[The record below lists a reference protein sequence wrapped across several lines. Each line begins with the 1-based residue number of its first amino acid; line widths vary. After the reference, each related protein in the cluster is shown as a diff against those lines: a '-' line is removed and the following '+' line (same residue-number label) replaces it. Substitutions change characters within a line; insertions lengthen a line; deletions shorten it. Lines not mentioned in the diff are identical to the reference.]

1 MDKNDI
7 HQLLMQG
14 ERICLE
20 CKKAATSVPD
30 SLWSSYSAFANTCG
44 GFILLGIQENTKEKD
59 MNKRFTIIGVEN
71 SDKIVKD
78 LWNQV
83 NNPQKISV
91 NLLSDEDVYV
101 IDVDGKDIVV
111 INVIRARYN
120 QRPVY
125 INNKMIVG
133 NVFKRNH
140 EGYYRC
146 TQSDINA
153 MICDA
158 NEDGNDGILIENY
171 GMDDIDEQTLRE
183 YRQEFRDENADHPW
197 NKCDDKTFLKNLG
210 GYTIERSSGEE
221 GLTLAGLLMFGKGLS
236 IRERFSNFR
245 MDYVDFSGCKG
256 EERYRDRLTYDGR
269 WENNL
274 YQFFTAVSPKITR
287 DLPRPFKL
295 VGMKR
300 EDDTPQHK
308 AVREA
313 LTNSIIHSDVFLSGG
328 ILRIEKHD
336 DRLCFRNPG
345 TLKLPLEDIYEGGNS
360 KARNPKMQDM
370 LRMIGLGENLGSG
383 FPKILDAWKEAKWK
397 APILEDRLT
406 TEEVRLTLPIPYL
419 EKTENR
425 ENVIDNVP
433 NNVLD
438 NVLKKLTERQRI
450 IYDIIKRN
458 VLEDDNDDV
467 LDNVIETSETLARK
481 LCVSSRTIRRDLNI
495 MKSLGLVKRE
505 GGDYGGRWIVINN
518 KK

>member
-1 MDKNDI
+1 MRPRLKELND
-7 HQLLMQG
+7 
-14 ERICLE
+14 
-20 CKKAATSVPD
+20 
-30 SLWSSYSAFANTCG
+30 
-44 GFILLGIQENTKEKD
+44 
-59 MNKRFTIIGVEN
+59 
-71 SDKIVKD
+71 
-78 LWNQV
+78 
-83 NNPQKISV
+83 NP
-91 NLLSDEDVYV
+91 
-101 IDVDGKDIVV
+101 
-111 INVIRARYN
+111 
-120 QRPVY
+120 Y

-140 EGYYRC
+140 EGDYKC
-146 TQSDINA
+146 TRSDINA
-153 MICDA
+153 MIRDA
-158 NEDGNDGILIENY
+158 NEDGNDGILIEHY

-210 GYTIERSSGEE
+210 GYKVERNSGNE

-245 MDYVDFSGCKG
+245 MDYIDFSGIKG

-274 YQFFTAVSPKITR
+274 YQFFSIVSPKITR

-345 TLKLPLEDIYEGGNS
+345 TLKLPLEDIFEGGNS

-383 FPKILDAWKEAKWK
+383 FPKILDAWKEAKWD
-397 APILEDRLT
+397 APILEDRLA
-406 TEEVRLTLPIPYL
+406 TEEVRLTLPIPFL
-419 EKTENR
+419 EGTKG
-425 ENVIDNVP
+425 D

-438 NVLKKLTERQRI
+438 NVLDKLTERQRI
-450 IYDIIKRN
+450 IYDIVKRN
-458 VLEDDNDDV
+458 VLENENKDV
-467 LDNVIETSETLARK
+467 LDNTIETTESLAKK
-481 LCVSSRTIRRDLNI
+481 LSVSSRTIRRDLDK

-505 GGDYGGRWIVINN
+505 GGDFGGRWIIIN
-518 KK
+518 KD